1 MVFSTLSLFRG
12 LAANECKIRIAP
24 NSSSDSISLQI
35 MRALKSLG
43 DFRSL
48 SFEDADGY
56 EVDGIQLVGAL
67 AQVSCSNAPAEA
79 PAAAAAGTVECPF
92 QYLSALVG
100 RECWADGSCST
111 ILKVTQLQVD
121 LDLPLGRGQLEQHQQ
136 MQEQLPV
143 AGVRVQS

>member
-67 AQVSCSNAPAEA
+67 AQVSCRNAPAEA

-111 ILKVTQLQVD
+111 ILKV
-121 LDLPLGRGQLEQHQQ
+121 
-136 MQEQLPV
+136 
-143 AGVRVQS
+143 RVQSYFVWCLFLASPHINWYWRTCKFKFK